1 MNTFLWIFSALVVL
15 AAILFYFIAKN
26 KKRDVTITTDLEKK
40 EVSRPLQRFITV
52 IQEFEFNVKGTQDN
66 AQRTSRNRQMLLLDM
81 GSYDEVIL
89 QQDRD
94 KFNGEIVVLNEQ
106 GYDLGYL
113 GDDDKMKISPY
124 MNKDLYKI
132 ESGVKRF
139 YRDEKGENLSI
150 YVTILE

>member
-15 AAILFYFIAKN
+15 AAILLYFIAKN
-26 KKRDVTITTDLEKK
+26 KKRAVTITTDLEKK